1 MMTAKN
7 LASDTVDLSAVLSVH
22 GQLELFLSGATDGEA
37 LFAALYG
44 NIVDEPVPER
54 LLSLCRTV

>member
-7 LASDTVDLSAVLSVH
+7 LTSDTELSPIVSIR

-44 NIVDEPVPER
+44 DVVDEPVPER
-54 LLSLCRTV
+54 LVSLCRTV

>member
-7 LASDTVDLSAVLSVH
+7 LTIDTVELSPVLSVH
-22 GQLELFLSGATDGEA
+22 GQVELFLSGATDGEA

-44 NIVDEPVPER
+44 DVVDEPVPER